1 MKTRDEFIVALQ
13 GNLIGD
19 IDAMHHGIDALTV
32 HLCKTQSACFQ
43 EEMACVLHIVE
54 VVGIVHDSLDIALI
68 VAHLHAGFKDLTH
81 MIIVDFVCSSERKTT
96 KKLWNGEVFCPFFF
110 TLLLFL

>member
-32 HLCKTQSACFQ
+32 HLRKTQSAGFQ
-43 EEMACVLHIVE
+43 EKMACVLHIVE

-68 VAHLHAGFKDLTH
+68 VAHLHTGFKNLTH
-81 MIIVDFVCSSERKTT
+81 IMDVVYRLERKTT

>member
-1 MKTRDEFIVALQ
+1 MKTRDEFIIALQ

-68 VAHLHAGFKDLTH
+68 VAYLHAGFKDLTH
-81 MIIVDFVCSSERKTT
+81 MIIVDLVCSSERKTT